1 MIEFRFSSLTE
12 FMYMG
17 GHGIYVWSCAAI
29 ALVILTALLVYPIVT
44 ARSQLTRIQRQQ
56 AMQKMQQE
64 RHQQARTSD
73 Q

>member
-1 MIEFRFSSLTE
+1 
-12 FMYMG
+12 MG

>member
-12 FMYMG
+12 FLQMG

-29 ALVILTALLVYPIVT
+29 ALVILTVLLVYPIIT
-44 ARSQLTRIQRQQ
+44 ARSQLVRIQRQQ

-64 RHQQARTSD
+64 RHQHARSSGP
-73 Q
+73 